1 MDFFTI
7 YWIRNLFYP
16 KISGDSKNNGHH
28 GILEFSTEKA
38 GQDVTPMN
46 LDFPDT
52 SNGTHSQKRAMN
64 SISGKCLNS
73 QSDHKYNVT
82 LLIVILLLAEMK
94 IEP

>member
-1 MDFFTI
+1 MELHNTFFFNGFF
-7 YWIRNLFYP
+7 YDLMNNRNLFYP
-16 KISGDSKNNGHH
+16 KTSGDSKNNGHH

-64 SISGKCLNS
+64 SISGKCLNLTI
-73 QSDHKYNVT
+73 N
-82 LLIVILLLAEMK
+82 IM
-94 IEP
+94 